1 MYAVEF
7 EATTHNGHI
16 KIPEMYN
23 FENNEKL
30 RVIILK
36 NDNSHYIKY
45 KEEVSEQIK
54 EYKQN
59 GKKNFAPLD
68 DGLDEIDSW
77 LNNLQ

>member
-7 EATTHNGHI
+7 EETTHNNHI

-36 NDNSHYIKY
+36 NDNSQYIKY
-45 KEEVSEQIK
+45 KEEVAEQIK
-54 EYKQN
+54 DYKQN
-59 GKKNFAPLD
+59 GKKNFAPL
-68 DGLDEIDSW
+68 E
-77 LNNLQ
+77 